1 MSDNILITGS
11 SGFIGTH
18 FVDYLKTKNVN
29 YSVFAQRILSDYE
42 LSNYGRVDTVV
53 HLAGLAHNKACT
65 DKDIYEVNTQGA
77 ITLAQKAK
85 KSGVK
90 RFVFLSSTA
99 VYGSGSQL
107 AINENTPL
115 TLHTSFAKSKYEAE
129 LGILE
134 LTDSDFEVVIIRS
147 PLVYGKNAPANFA
160 LLSKL
165 IAKVPALPFG
175 LTNNHRSYIAAT
187 NLADFLTVC
196 VSHPKAAG
204 EIFVISDGVAISTK
218 KFTNAISVGL
228 SKKVHQLP
236 VPVLLMSFAAKLVGK
251 AEMAKQLFG
260 NFELDCSKAKQ
271 KLNWIPPLTMAQ
283 AMKLL
288 KK

>member
-1 MSDNILITGS
+1 
-11 SGFIGTH
+11 
-18 FVDYLKTKNVN
+18 
-29 YSVFAQRILSDYE
+29 
-42 LSNYGRVDTVV
+42 
-53 HLAGLAHNKACT
+53 
-65 DKDIYEVNTQGA
+65 
-77 ITLAQKAK
+77 
-85 KSGVK
+85 
-90 RFVFLSSTA
+90 
-99 VYGSGSQL
+99 
-107 AINENTPL
+107 
-115 TLHTSFAKSKYEAE
+115 
-129 LGILE
+129 
-134 LTDSDFEVVIIRS
+134 VIIRS

-228 SKKVHQLP
+228 SKKVYQFP
-236 VPVLLMSFAAKLVGK
+236 VPVLFMSFAAKLVGK